1 MNFNF
6 ESFGKICLHLLW
18 PTNCPVCGKFA
29 EVICNECIK
38 SLFAEKIITKQLEYL
53 EINSASWYHTVIN
66 QIISEFKYSGVR
78 SLCKPI
84 GKAMAEF
91 FIEQNKQKPEKI
103 DYIVPVPL
111 HLKSE
116 RFYNQAREIA
126 KGMSEIWGVKIFDG
140 CEWSRVMP
148 SRAGLNAKE
157 RMKLQSDA
165 FIVPENIEGLN
176 VVIVDD
182 VCTTGFTLLRFS
194 DAIKH
199 SGGNV
204 IFAYTLATVSG

>member
-1 MNFNF
+1 MNV
-6 ESFGKICLHLLW
+6 L
-18 PTNCPVCGKFA
+18 
-29 EVICNECIK
+29 K